1 MNMTQGLYIFTVCQ
15 GERLYCTAN
24 LLLSVTVSGYMCGK
38 LLNERSTEHRVDCVK
53 EVVKKNKT
61 SGSWFYVF
69 LSDYLLLKQPRPAC
83 VLHATAAV

>member
-15 GERLYCTAN
+15 GERLYCTVN

-38 LLNERSTEHRVDCVK
+38 LLDERRAEHRVHCVK
-53 EVVKKNKT
+53 EAVKQNKT

-83 VLHATAAV
+83 VLHVTAAV

>member
-1 MNMTQGLYIFTVCQ
+1 MNMTQGLYIFTVRQ
-15 GERLYCTAN
+15 GERLYCTAY

-38 LLNERSTEHRVDCVK
+38 LLDERSTEHRVDCVK

-69 LSDYLLLKQPRPAC
+69 LLDYLLLKQPRPAC